1 MGSGRTPPP
10 DAWHG
15 LTDKQVLQDVYVGLG
30 GPEEGSD
37 REDRWLVLLDT
48 DRQGTLA
55 TTEVHPQGQCSL
67 LSWKQMKRKSFTW
80 NADISSNQENIA
92 IRLHDWAVNMMLD
105 VLVRY
110 ETVEEMRTEDT
121 DL

>member
-15 LTDKQVLQDVYVGLG
+15 LTDKQALQDVYVGLG

-55 TTEVHPQGQCSL
+55 ITEVQPLGQCSL
-67 LSWKQMKRKSFTW
+67 LSWKQMKRKSFT
-80 NADISSNQENIA
+80 
-92 IRLHDWAVNMMLD
+92 
-105 VLVRY
+105 
-110 ETVEEMRTEDT
+110 
-121 DL
+121 